1 MTILFHDLAGRDERC
16 FSPNGW
22 RTRMALAHKGL
33 AYEVRPTRFT
43 GISGVAGGGQRML
56 PVIEDGGQV
65 VADSWAIARYLEET
79 YPDRPSL
86 FGGPV
91 GEALTFVLNGW
102 VSATIHPLILGLIVL
117 DIHDQL
123 DPEDQAYFRASREKR
138 FGRALEEVQAGR
150 EGRVDEVRRALAP
163 ARLALGSQPWL
174 AGAAPGYADYL
185 LFGALQWP
193 RIASPFA
200 LLAGDDPLRGWLD
213 RCLDLHG
220 GVGRATPP
228 RA

>member
-1 MTILFHDLAGRDERC
+1 MTITFHDLAGRGDRC
-16 FSPNGW
+16 FSPNCW

-33 AYEVRPTRFT
+33 AHEVRLTRFGT
-43 GISGVAGGGQRML
+43 IAGVAGGGQRTL
-56 PVIEDGGQV
+56 PVIEDGGEV
-65 VADSWAIARYLEET
+65 VADSWAIARYLERT

-91 GEALTFVLNGW
+91 GEALTLVLNGW
-102 VSATIHPLILGLIVL
+102 VSATIHPMILGLIVL

-123 DPEDQAYFRASREKR
+123 VPEDRAYFRATREKR
-138 FGRALEEVQAGR
+138 FGRPLEEVQAGR
-150 EGRVDEVRRALAP
+150 EGRVAEVRRALSP
-163 ARLALGSQPWL
+163 ARLALESQPWL

-193 RIASPFA
+193 RVASPFA

-220 GVGRATPP
+220 AIGRATP
-228 RA
+228 AYG